1 MKLVYKKN
9 PIYTKVIKLIDLA
22 ILGKLEEKTNNKG
35 KEITIEDDDDE
46 DIEIDLV
53 PTSPEK

>member
-1 MKLVYKKN
+1 MKLAHKKN
-9 PIYTKVIKLIDLA
+9 PSYTKIIELINLA
-22 ILGKLEEKTNNKG
+22 ILGKLDEKTTNKG
-35 KEITIEDDDDE
+35 EEITIEDDDDE